1 MKVRGVSFNRAFFN
15 LWFLIAPMAATKWL
29 NFQFDIAEALDNLDR
44 DESGELS
51 DLEAAV
57 LLGLLLFVLALFSCS
72 FLPSWPPK

>member
-1 MKVRGVSFNRAFFN
+1 MNLKRILFN
-15 LWFLIAPMAATKWL
+15 LYFYIAPGAATRWL
-29 NFQFDIAEALDNLDR
+29 NFKFDAAEALDNIAR

-57 LLGLLLFVLALFSCS
+57 LLGLVLFILALFSCS